1 MSFYKLSKL
10 KYPWKKY
17 VSTNKD
23 TILYISGNNK
33 KSNIDYLLSIGNNY
47 KKIKNWVSNAQTHFG
62 FIIINKES
70 IYIAADRI
78 ASFPIY
84 LCNFD
89 QNIIGISSFSSYWIN
104 SKFNLDIDYENVF
117 LYQMAGYTFGRTT
130 LRKSVMR
137 VLPGELCSIRKNK
150 FSYDIDFD
158 RYYKF
163 CPNFKTSKNFNFLSS
178 YLDFDKAINKSIK
191 KLIEQADG
199 RKIVL
204 ALSSGYDSRLILGKL
219 IENNYLNVECFS
231 YGNINSFEVK
241 EAKNISENLNI
252 KWHHVDDD
260 FSKNKQKMLLKGKLK
275 EYFNF
280 ASGLSSTAAMTEII
294 YLDKLIKRNPYLKDA
309 LFTNGQTGDFIS
321 GGHLF
326 YLKNQKSKKEFM
338 KNFINKHLNLI
349 IDDTYSLKQ
358 KSIFL
363 KKFLVTY
370 PTKQSLY
377 HNYHSLTSLI
387 EWQERQS
394 NYIINQQ
401 RAYDYL
407 NLEWSLPLW
416 DCAVMDFFEKLPLNW
431 SINQKFYKKYLK
443 KWNHKDIFSNFR
455 TGPQPWFKFKLL
467 ILITG
472 QIIKYIFGVNKKN
485 DFYKLMDYFS
495 VNNYQYNYFSFSK
508 YKMNYNKIRNAV
520 TLFSNYHYKNLRD
533 AIKNLPKPIF

>member
-1 MSFYKLSKL
+1 M
-10 KYPWKKY
+10 
-17 VSTNKD
+17 
-23 TILYISGNNK
+23 
-33 KSNIDYLLSIGNNY
+33 
-47 KKIKNWVSNAQTHFG
+47 
-62 FIIINKES
+62 
-70 IYIAADRI
+70 
-78 ASFPIY
+78 
-84 LCNFD
+84 
-89 QNIIGISSFSSYWIN
+89 
-104 SKFNLDIDYENVF
+104 
-117 LYQMAGYTFGRTT
+117 
-130 LRKSVMR
+130 
-137 VLPGELCSIRKNK
+137 
-150 FSYDIDFD
+150 
-158 RYYKF
+158 
-163 CPNFKTSKNFNFLSS
+163 
-178 YLDFDKAINKSIK
+178 DFDKAINKSIK
-191 KLIEQADG
+191 KLIEQANG

-377 HNYHSLTSLI
+377 QNYHSL
-387 EWQERQS
+387 
-394 NYIINQQ
+394 
-401 RAYDYL
+401 
-407 NLEWSLPLW
+407 
-416 DCAVMDFFEKLPLNW
+416 FF
-431 SINQKFYKKYLK
+431 
-443 KWNHKDIFSNFR
+443 
-455 TGPQPWFKFKLL
+455 
-467 ILITG
+467 
-472 QIIKYIFGVNKKN
+472 
-485 DFYKLMDYFS
+485 
-495 VNNYQYNYFSFSK
+495 
-508 YKMNYNKIRNAV
+508 
-520 TLFSNYHYKNLRD
+520 
-533 AIKNLPKPIF
+533 